1 MLPLVVNK
9 PNVGKAS
16 VYIFISDLLNKL
28 GSMIVETN
36 VLVLLP

>member
-9 PNVGKAS
+9 PNVGKAL
-16 VYIFISDLLNKL
+16 ISDLLNKL